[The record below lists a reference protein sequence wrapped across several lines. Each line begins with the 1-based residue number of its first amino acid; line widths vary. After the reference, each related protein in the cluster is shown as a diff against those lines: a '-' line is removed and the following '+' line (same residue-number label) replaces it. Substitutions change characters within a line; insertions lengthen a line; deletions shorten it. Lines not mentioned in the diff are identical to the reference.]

1 MEMIEMKIACLLAD
15 GFEDIEALGTV
26 AILRRSGIQVDLVS
40 ALNTPTV
47 TGAFKI
53 TVTPDQMMNE
63 ISDKNYDG
71 ILIPGGSA
79 VKIMRET
86 PAVLKLIMAI
96 AAKKKLLAA
105 ICAGPSLLGMLGLL
119 DGVQYTSFPST
130 EVFMPKGIR
139 MAMPSVIS
147 GNIVTGAG
155 AGCVIEFAYDII
167 TVAFGKATAED
178 IKKRMLYRVYE

>member
-1 MEMIEMKIACLLAD
+1 
-15 GFEDIEALGTV
+15 
-26 AILRRSGIQVDLVS
+26 
-40 ALNTPTV
+40 
-47 TGAFKI
+47 
-53 TVTPDQMMNE
+53 
-63 ISDKNYDG
+63 
-71 ILIPGGSA
+71 
-79 VKIMRET
+79 
-86 PAVLKLIMAI
+86 
-96 AAKKKLLAA
+96 
-105 ICAGPSLLGMLGLL
+105 LL

-155 AGCVIEFAYDII
+155 AGCVMEFAYDII